1 MCIKINYFFSQ
12 LDTLLFLI
20 SDNKAFQ
27 SNLIV
32 GREFRPCLKN
42 FPNTY
47 LEMYMREKNQP
58 ICGRD
63 HLSYRSY
70 YSPVKHVIECDL
82 CEQTGAEKRER
93 ISEEL
98 DRTPADV
105 LKKLEDI
112 RTRYVFS
119 FWIIFCTV
127 YQTMTDMCIKI
138 NYFFLT
144 WISCVVFNFRQ

>member
-1 MCIKINYFFSQ
+1 MQ
-12 LDTLLFLI
+12 FL
-20 SDNKAFQ
+20 A
-27 SNLIV
+27 NLIPGGNDSLVYTTLSGTV
-32 GREFRPCLKN
+32 GMLVPFTSHEDHDF
-42 FPNTY
+42 FQH
-47 LEMYMREKNQP
+47 LEMHMRAENPP

-70 YSPVKHVIECDL
+70 YYPVKHVIDGDL